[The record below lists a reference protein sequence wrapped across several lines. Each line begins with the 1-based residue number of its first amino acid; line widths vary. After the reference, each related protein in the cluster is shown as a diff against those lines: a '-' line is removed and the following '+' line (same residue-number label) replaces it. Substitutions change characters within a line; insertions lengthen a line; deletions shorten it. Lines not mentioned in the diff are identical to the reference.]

1 MQPTPRLSP
10 RSGLVYSADTGPGI
24 TRVRRGRGFE
34 YRRPSGS
41 AVRDASTM
49 RRIASLAVPPAWTH
63 VWINRN
69 PRGHIQATGRDA
81 RGRKQFRYHPLWTA
95 HRDADKFSH
104 IVGFCRVLPR
114 IRRRVARDLRAPGLS
129 HEKVIAAIVRLL
141 ESTFIRVGNEE
152 YASQNGSF
160 GLTTLRRRHA
170 KVRGAT
176 IRLSFR
182 GKSGKDVEAEVTDPR
197 VARVVKRCQEL
208 PGQVLFGY
216 VDENGERRTVSS
228 EDVNRYLRETT
239 GGDYTAKD
247 FRTWGGTVLAAV
259 ALRGL
264 EGFESETEAKRNV
277 IAAIDKV
284 ARRLGNTRAVARRS
298 YVHPAVI
305 EAYVKH
311 ELDGHPPVEA
321 AVLEVL
327 RKIPSPR
334 GEEAASRSFG
344 AETRADRA
352 GRVGAR
358 SYS

>member
-129 HEKVIAAIVRLL
+129 HEKVIAATV
-141 ESTFIRVGNEE
+141 
-152 YASQNGSF
+152 
-160 GLTTLRRRHA
+160 
-170 KVRGAT
+170 
-176 IRLSFR
+176 RLSFR

-216 VDENGERRTVSS
+216 VDENGERRTVSL
-228 EDVNRYLRETT
+228 EYVNRDLRETT

-277 IAAIDKV
+277 IAAIDNV
-284 ARRLGNTRAVARRS
+284 ARRLGNMRAVARRS

-305 EAYVKH
+305 EAYVEH
-311 ELDGHPPVEA
+311 ELDAHPPVEA